1 MYLLTEWEGGGEAAR
16 ENMRER
22 ERERESQNF
31 VTEKPPWEVVN
42 KVLYCIVYFFPFRPP
57 TPAVNK
63 YCTT

>member
-16 ENMRER
+16 ENMR

>member
-1 MYLLTEWEGGGEAAR
+1 MR
-16 ENMRER
+16 ERER